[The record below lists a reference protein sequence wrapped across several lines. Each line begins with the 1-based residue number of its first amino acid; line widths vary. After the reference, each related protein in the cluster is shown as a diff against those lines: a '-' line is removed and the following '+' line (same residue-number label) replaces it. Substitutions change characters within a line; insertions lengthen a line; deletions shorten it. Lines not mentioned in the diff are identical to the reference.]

1 MMNRRVA
8 IAIPARDEAAN
19 IGDCI
24 EKLSKLHSDSRCE
37 RPVIVVVANN
47 CRDATARVA
56 AARGAVALT
65 VKLPPERAH
74 AGWARRMA
82 LEAAAQ
88 YLSSRRD
95 ILMSTD
101 ADTLVSSDWLSRT
114 IDHLDM
120 GWDAVAGLARLNPC
134 ELRRLP
140 RRHRSR
146 LAMIRRYDKALD
158 YLRSRQD
165 GSEPWPRHFYEG
177 GASIAVTYGA
187 FRRIGDIPTPPAGED
202 KALFDAIRR
211 GGGRVRHPLDV
222 KVLTSPRLKG
232 RARGG
237 ASDTLA
243 IWGRQGDD
251 EPLWEVNSIAASL
264 GFAGAPH
271 PMTFRNLKHET
282 EKARALIALARTGG
296 DLAMAS

>member
-1 MMNRRVA
+1 M
-8 IAIPARDEAAN
+8 
-19 IGDCI
+19 
-24 EKLSKLHSDSRCE
+24 S
-37 RPVIVVVANN
+37 
-47 CRDATARVA
+47 
-56 AARGAVALT
+56 

-74 AGWARRMA
+74 AGWARRIA
-82 LEAAAQ
+82 LEAAAEH
-88 YLSSRRD
+88 LSNRND
-95 ILMSTD
+95 VLLSTD
-101 ADTLVSSDWLSRT
+101 ADTLVSPDWLSRT
-114 IDHLDM
+114 IDHLDA

-158 YLRSRQD
+158 YLKSRQD

-177 GASIAVTYGA
+177 GASIALTYGA
-187 FRRIGDIPTPPAGED
+187 FRRIGEIPTPPAGED

-222 KVLTSPRLKG
+222 KVSTSPRLKG
-232 RARGG
+232 RAPGG

-243 IWGRQGDD
+243 LWGRQGED
-251 EPLWEVNSIAASL
+251 EPLWEINSIAASL

-271 PMTFRNLKHET
+271 AVTFRNLKHET
-282 EKARALIALARTGG
+282 EKARALIAVARTGG
-296 DLAMAS
+296 DLAIAS

>member
-1 MMNRRVA
+1 MVKRRVA
-8 IAIPARDEAAN
+8 IAVPARDEASM
-19 IGDCI
+19 IGRCV
-24 EKLSKLHSDSRCE
+24 ERLSKLYSDARCE
-37 RPVIVVVANN
+37 RPVIVVIANN
-47 CRDATARVA
+47 CRDATARIA
-56 AARGAVALT
+56 AARGAVALSI
-65 VKLPPERAH
+65 KLPPDRAN
-74 AGWARRMA
+74 AGWARRLA
-82 LEAAAQ
+82 LEAAATHV
-88 YLSSRRD
+88 SSRRD
-95 ILMSTD
+95 VLLSTD
-101 ADTLVSSDWLSRT
+101 ADTLVSPDWLSRT
-114 IDHLDM
+114 LDHLDA

-158 YLRSRQD
+158 YLKSRQD

-187 FRRIGDIPTPPAGED
+187 FRRIGEIPAPRVGED

-222 KVLTSPRLKG
+222 KVATSPRLNG

-243 IWGRQGDD
+243 LWGRQGED
-251 EPLWEVNSIAASL
+251 EPLWEIPSIAASL
-264 GFAGAPH
+264 GFAGGPH
-271 PMTFRNLKHET
+271 VVTFRNLKHET
-282 EKARALIALARTGG
+282 EKARALIAAARTGG

>member
-1 MMNRRVA
+1 MMRRRVA
-8 IAIPARDEAAN
+8 IAIPARDEAAT
-19 IGDCI
+19 IGGCV
-24 EKLSKLHSDSRCE
+24 ERLAKLYFDSRCE
-37 RPVIVVVANN
+37 KPIIVVVANN
-47 CRDATARVA
+47 CKDATARIA
-56 AARGAVALT
+56 ASRGAVALN

-74 AGWARRMA
+74 AGWARRVA

-88 YLSSRRD
+88 HLSNRHD
-95 ILMSTD
+95 VLLSTD
-101 ADTLVSSDWLSRT
+101 ADTMAAPDWLSRT
-114 IDHLDM
+114 LDHLDA
-120 GWDAVAGLARLNPC
+120 GWDAVAGLARLDPG
-134 ELRRLP
+134 EVRRLP
-140 RRHRSR
+140 HRHRRR

-158 YLRSRQD
+158 YLKSRQD

-187 FRRIGDIPTPPAGED
+187 FRRIGEIPTPRVGED

-211 GGGRVRHPLDV
+211 AGGRVRHPLDV
-222 KVLTSPRLKG
+222 KVTTSPRLKG

-243 IWGRQGDD
+243 LWGRQGED
-251 EPLWEVNSIAASL
+251 EPVWEINSIAASL

-271 PMTFRNLKHET
+271 TVTFRNLRHET
-282 EKARALIALARTGG
+282 EKARALIAVARTGG

>member
-1 MMNRRVA
+1 VA
-8 IAIPARDEAAN
+8 IAIPARDEAAT
-19 IGDCI
+19 IGRSV
-24 EKLSKLHSDSRCE
+24 ERLSKLYSDARCE
-37 RPVIVVVANN
+37 KPVIVVVANN
-47 CRDATARVA
+47 CKDATARIA
-56 AARGAVALT
+56 ASWGAVALN
-65 VKLPPERAH
+65 VRLPPERAH
-74 AGWARRMA
+74 AGWARRLA
-82 LEAAAQ
+82 LEAAAK
-88 YLSSRRD
+88 YLSSRYD
-95 ILMSTD
+95 VLLSTD
-101 ADTLVSSDWLSRT
+101 ADTLVAKDWLSRT
-114 IDHLDM
+114 IDHLDA

-158 YLRSRQD
+158 YLKSRQD

-187 FRRIGDIPTPPAGED
+187 FRRIGEIPTPPAGED

-211 GGGRVRHPLDV
+211 AGGRVRHPLDV

-243 IWGRQGDD
+243 LWGRQGED
-251 EPLWEVNSIAASL
+251 EPLWEINSIAASL
-264 GFAGAPH
+264 GFAGAPSTV
-271 PMTFRNLKHET
+271 TFRTLKHET
-282 EKARALIALARTGG
+282 EKARALIALARTGE
-296 DLAMAS
+296 DLALAG